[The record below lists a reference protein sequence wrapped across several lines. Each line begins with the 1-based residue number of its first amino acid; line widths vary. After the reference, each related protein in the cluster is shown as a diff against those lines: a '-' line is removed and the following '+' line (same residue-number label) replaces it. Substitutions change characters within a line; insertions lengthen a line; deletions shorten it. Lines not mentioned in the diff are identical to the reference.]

1 MESLLGW
8 GIEVVI
14 WFQQFSPAL
23 DIPFK
28 VLTLLGDKEFYLLL
42 TPLVYWCIN
51 RRVGAGLFVLLLFSA
66 FLNESAKLLA
76 DQPRPFDYDP
86 RVIQFVHEDSG
97 GLPSGHTQS
106 AVVVWGYLACR
117 FKKTSLWLLAGFLML
132 AIPVSRIYLGA
143 HFPTDLLGGY
153 AIGAVVLILFL
164 RLSARIGSWF
174 AKMGIHYQLGASVG
188 LPILILLFAPSD
200 SHGLL
205 TAVGAFM
212 GFAAGV
218 ILERRWVR
226 FCSNGLWWQKA
237 IRYFSGIVILMG
249 IWYGLRAVFGQLEPA
264 GLYRVLRYAL
274 VGLWGGLGA
283 PWLFVKLRLADKEMF
298 ENEARAGAGPFIK

>member
-1 MESLLGW
+1 MKW

-14 WFQQFSPAL
+14 WFQQFSPSL

-28 VLTLLGDKEFYLLL
+28 VLTFLGDKEFYLLL
-42 TPLVYWCIN
+42 MPLMYWCIN
-51 RRVGAGLFVLLLFSA
+51 RRVGARLFVLLLFSA

-76 DQPRPFDYDP
+76 DQPRPFTYDP
-86 RVIQFVHEDSG
+86 RVIKFVHEDSG

-117 FKKTSLWLLAGFLML
+117 FKKMPLWLLAGFLVL
-132 AIPVSRIYLGA
+132 AIPLSRIYLGA

-153 AIGAVVLILFL
+153 AIGAVVLLLSL
-164 RLSARIGSWF
+164 RLDTRVAAWF
-174 AKMGIHYQLGASVG
+174 TEKRLGLQLGLSTG
-188 LPILILLFAPSD
+188 LPVLLLLFIPFD
-200 SHGLL
+200 NHGLL

-212 GFAAGV
+212 GVATGIV
-218 ILERRWVR
+218 LERRWVR
-226 FCSNGLWWQKA
+226 FCAAGQWWQKM
-237 IRYFSGIVILMG
+237 IRYLAGIVILIG
-249 IWYGLRAVFGQLEPA
+249 IWYGLRIAFEQLAPA

-283 PWLFVKLRLADKEMF
+283 PWLFVKLKLAGKEMSG
-298 ENEARAGAGPFIK
+298 NAD